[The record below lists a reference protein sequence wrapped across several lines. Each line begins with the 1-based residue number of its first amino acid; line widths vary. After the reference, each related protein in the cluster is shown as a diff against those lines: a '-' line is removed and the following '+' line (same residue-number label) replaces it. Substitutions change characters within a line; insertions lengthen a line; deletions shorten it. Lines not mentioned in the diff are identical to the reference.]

1 MAGMLFMLGGITVVG
16 LILAFW
22 PVKKKVE
29 K

>member
-1 MAGMLFMLGGITVVG
+1 MLFMLGGITVVG

-22 PVKKKVE
+22 PVKKKVG